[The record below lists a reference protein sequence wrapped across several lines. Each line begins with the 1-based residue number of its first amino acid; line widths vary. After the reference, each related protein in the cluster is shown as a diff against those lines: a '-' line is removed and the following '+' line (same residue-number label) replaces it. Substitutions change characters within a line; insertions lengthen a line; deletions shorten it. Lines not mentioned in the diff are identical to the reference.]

1 MRQNRER
8 EMKALHMRLK
18 KEAADAAYDDWLEKN
33 NATHVGVRPPTEC
46 ETRCEV
52 RSQPDRTATCST
64 CSHMASQRQSATTT
78 HYRHKRVTPIKPAL
92 HQEKRNLGSV
102 GKPDKMYPY
111 ANYPPESMR
120 SHVSSRNPGKSS
132 AMKSSSSKTSRVAS
146 THTRGS
152 VHVSASAKYC
162 HKVYRKKQQH
172 QTIAKTDIAIPSNAN
187 EDQTTQ
193 TTVSQVLSG
202 KVEGNNLSNNDLFP
216 VEKSVH
222 DTQKSDSNGQQQ
234 EEVPFTPLD
243 LEDSEDLDDDFA
255 FHDVGHANS
264 LDALSLPNSLMK
276 GRTPAEVV
284 QLLRLFGNPR
294 PRPYRRMSFSQP
306 SNKSRFQRRFSL
318 GAIPEGEIVTTYSD
332 EDTSTSQLF
341 YHNFKMYGK
350 ERETSNDHELAED
363 ELEASGLK
371 ELASF
376 SDGSEDAFEEN
387 HPGDHSYTRQWYTS
401 KSDSVLPEQRE
412 QAGPPKLNSIPKTS
426 VPQSLSIVNLAWD
439 SQSNTVQS
447 RVAISPMSTPDHFM
461 RQTKTHRATSPR
473 RRTQSLGEMNPRS
486 LSQYKPRSLS
496 QPPSPHDPPKVLP
509 LHSVVSTTPTS
520 SPSSSSSSPTSPEVT
535 NPEVVERSY
544 SSSEASFCMQLQIY
558 GTIGSQEL
566 FHSTHKVKLAVFPVV
581 CHRYCHLQ
589 YVLFVLQAAVA
600 VVGDYE

>member
-1 MRQNRER
+1 MRQNREQ

-18 KEAADAAYDDWLEKN
+18 KEASDAAYDDWLEKN
-33 NATHVGVRPPTEC
+33 NATHVSIHPPTEC

-52 RSQPDRTATCST
+52 RSQPDRTSTCST
-64 CSHMASQRQSATTT
+64 CSHVASQRQSATTT
-78 HYRHKRVTPIKPAL
+78 HYRHKRVTPIKSAL

-120 SHVSSRNPGKSS
+120 SHVSSRNPGKDS
-132 AMKSSSSKTSRVAS
+132 AMKSSSSKTSRVTS
-146 THTRGS
+146 TRTRGS

-162 HKVYRKKQQH
+162 HKLYRKKQQH
-172 QTIAKTDIAIPSNAN
+172 QTVAKTDTATPSNAN

-193 TTVSQVLSG
+193 STASQVPSG
-202 KVEGNNLSNNDLFP
+202 KVEGNNLNNIDL
-216 VEKSVH
+216 EKSVH

-234 EEVPFTPLD
+234 EETPFTPVD

-264 LDALSLPNSLMK
+264 LDALSLPSSLMK

-294 PRPYRRMSFSQP
+294 PRPHRRSMSFSQP

-332 EDTSTSQLF
+332 EDASTSQLF
-341 YHNFKMYGK
+341 YHNFKMYGQ
-350 ERETSNDHELAED
+350 EREMSNDHELAED
-363 ELEASGLK
+363 ELEASGL
-371 ELASF
+371 EGLTSL

-387 HPGDHSYTRQWYTS
+387 HTGDHSYTRQCS
-401 KSDSVLPEQRE
+401 KSDSVLLDKRE
-412 QAGPPKLNSIPKTS
+412 QAGPPKLNSIPKPS

-447 RVAISPMSTPDHFM
+447 HVAISPMTTPDHFT
-461 RQTKTHRATSPR
+461 RQRKTHRATSLR
-473 RRTQSLGEMNPRS
+473 RRTQSLGEMSPRS

-520 SPSSSSSSPTSPEVT
+520 SPSSTSSSPTSPEMT

-566 FHSTHKVKLAVFPVV
+566 FTALIRSWYGEASCVPSCPLQILSLAI
-581 CHRYCHLQ
+581 CAICIASSSGYGRGL
-589 YVLFVLQAAVA
+589 
-600 VVGDYE
+600 